1 MHATLDRSNQVLKK
15 TGKSS
20 FRIAFFG
27 RSSYLKN
34 LQNNDGH
41 QNLKNLELI
50 KREIKVSNQSMKGK
64 QSKHLKRTLFTTRSV
79 PLYPWKSS
87 IFLKQS

>member
-1 MHATLDRSNQVLKK
+1 LRYHEPEARCHVVHILCWAAVNMHAALDRSNQVLNK

-20 FRIAFFG
+20 FRIVFFG

-41 QNLKNLELI
+41 KNLKNLELI
-50 KREIKVSNQSMKGK
+50 KREIEV
-64 QSKHLKRTLFTTRSV
+64 
-79 PLYPWKSS
+79 
-87 IFLKQS
+87 